1 MKSILRNARTSPTKV
16 NLIAKL
22 VRGKDAKEAVAFLHH
37 VPRKG
42 AKILA
47 KVIESA
53 IANAENNFKQ
63 DKSTLFIKEIIV
75 NDGIMF
81 KRSIMRARGKSTP
94 ILKRNTHIT
103 VKLDVKDHAIA
114 EAKETQSQKPAKKT
128 SKKLTTSN

>member
-16 NLIAKL
+16 NLVAKL
-22 VRGKDAKEAVAFLHH
+22 VRGKDVKEAIALLRHI
-37 VPRKG
+37 PRKG
-42 AKILA
+42 AKILV

-53 IANAENNFKQ
+53 MANAENNFKQ
-63 DKSTLFIKEIIV
+63 DKSTLFIKEIVI

-94 ILKRNTHIT
+94 ILKRNAHIT
-103 VKLDVKDHAIA
+103 VKLDVRENAVTK
-114 EAKETQSQKPAKKT
+114 KEEKPVQKPVKKT

>member
-16 NLIAKL
+16 NLVAKL
-22 VRGKDAKEAVAFLHH
+22 VRGKDAKEAVALLHH
-37 VPRKG
+37 IPRKG

-53 IANAENNFKQ
+53 MANAENNFKQ
-63 DKSTLFIKEIIV
+63 DKTTLFIKEIVI

-94 ILKRNTHIT
+94 ILKRNAHIT
-103 VKLDVKDHAIA
+103 VKLDVKENAV
-114 EAKETQSQKPAKKT
+114 AKKEETPPQKPAKKT